1 MMSLSISLIIVLLCV
16 YLLII
21 KKYREIIAI
30 NIISLSTIKVF
41 IAEDIY
47 SVILYCILAIMYGIV
62 LYSLEDEYKKDKLL
76 MLKTEYT

>member
-1 MMSLSISLIIVLLCV
+1 MISLLIGLIIFLLCL
-16 YLLII
+16 YLVLI

-47 SVILYCILAIMYGIV
+47 SVALYCVLAIMYGIG
-62 LYSLEDEYKKDKLL
+62 LYSLEDEDRI
-76 MLKTEYT
+76 